1 MTTARARINSWQL
14 IFALSYYFAL
24 FRTKDSDSYSKTG
37 AHFSQKHCEITE
49 WSWVVTRHRVTSDMD
64 PKLPSYLSGGAIVGC
79 RGYNDVPLAG
89 SCKVSDSR
97 VLARQLAG
105 QQIPF
110 NAESLNYLVLD
121 KSSRA
126 ESIIQASNG
135 VGEILL
141 PVFVKTTVDGR
152 EVFLL
157 TQIQF
162 SDSSKDP
169 MCRMD
174 SESFLEIAPIMMFLR
189 YACGERC
196 WHSASS
202 RELCWAW
209 NWNIFPHGTNRE
221 EKMLNSI
228 TNFWQTWKV

>member
-1 MTTARARINSWQL
+1 
-14 IFALSYYFAL
+14 
-24 FRTKDSDSYSKTG
+24 
-37 AHFSQKHCEITE
+37 
-49 WSWVVTRHRVTSDMD
+49 MD
-64 PKLPSYLSGGAIVGC
+64 PKLLSYLSGGAIVGC

-141 PVFVKTTVDGR
+141 PVFVN
-152 EVFLL
+152 
-157 TQIQF
+157 QIQF
-162 SDSSKDP
+162 SDSSKDS

-174 SESFLEIAPIMMFLR
+174 SESFREIAPIMMFLR

-202 RELCWAW
+202 RELC
-209 NWNIFPHGTNRE
+209 
-221 EKMLNSI
+221 
-228 TNFWQTWKV
+228 